1 MADFFSRQCRGEW
14 IDFSYQSRKSY
25 MRPELHLTRPS
36 SQLAT
41 RQQQVSVH
49 LAAQKKKDTVQ
60 SFIVAAVLVL
70 LLGALLALIAI
81 LPSFRE
87 VDIIVTY
94 QAPVVKEE
102 VIDRPKDMARGLK
115 PKPASSSS
123 SMARVIAAT
132 TPSDIAVPVPEIVD
146 PTRPFG
152 MDDDYNAG
160 FGSGDGD
167 GDGGGGSS
175 FFGTKRTGRRVAYV
189 VDFSLSMESDCEGGT
204 RIQLLKKELS
214 DSIKGLS
221 ENMRFKV
228 IYFSHNAWT
237 DETPGPNQVDKGWNG
252 LGEVPMVEWMPADK
266 AGKEKA
272 VAKVNATAA
281 QGNTGWHSPLK
292 MALSMSPPPDV
303 IYLLSDG
310 EARDTNMVM
319 DDMKSLNPTG
329 IPIDTIAFELPGTPA
344 YNLSEIAKMTG
355 GSFVLYHEGKRYAG
369 MSASKF
375 LGTDFDP

>member
-1 MADFFSRQCRGEW
+1 M
-14 IDFSYQSRKSY
+14 KHH
-25 MRPELHLTRPS
+25 LNLTRPS
-36 SQLAT
+36 NQLANRKT
-41 RQQQVSVH
+41 QVALH

-60 SFIVAAVLVL
+60 SFIVA
-70 LLGALLALIAI
+70 GALIGLLIAILALIAI
-81 LPSFRE
+81 WPNFRE

-94 QAPVVKEE
+94 QAPVEKKEE
-102 VIDRPKDMARGLK
+102 IDRPKDMARGLK

-152 MDDDYNAG
+152 MDDDFNAG

-175 FFGTKRTGRRVAYV
+175 FFGTKRSGRRVAYI

-204 RIQLLKKELS
+204 RIQLLKKELIN
-214 DSIKGLS
+214 SINGLS

-252 LGEVPMVEWMPADK
+252 LGEVPMVDWMPADK
-266 AGKEKA
+266 DMKAKA
-272 VAKVNATAA
+272 VAKVTATSA
-281 QGNTGWHSPLK
+281 QGNTGWYSPMK

-310 EARDTNMVM
+310 EARDSNLVL
-319 DDMKSLNPTG
+319 DDMESLNPTG
-329 IPIDTIAFELPGTPA
+329 IPIDTIAFELPGSPA
-344 YNLSEIAKMTG
+344 YELSEIAKKTG
-355 GSFVLYHEGKRYAG
+355 GSFVLYHEGKRYSG
-369 MSASKF
+369 QSASKF